1 MKAVKIIV
9 KGLVQGVGFRY
20 TTKMLADELKIK
32 GKVVNMPDKALTK
45 LLWNNLLP
53 GWNLLLLRQD
63 VLMRWKFQK

>member
-20 TTKMLADELKIK
+20 TTKMLADELTDRSISKR
-32 GKVVNMPDKALTK
+32 KALTK